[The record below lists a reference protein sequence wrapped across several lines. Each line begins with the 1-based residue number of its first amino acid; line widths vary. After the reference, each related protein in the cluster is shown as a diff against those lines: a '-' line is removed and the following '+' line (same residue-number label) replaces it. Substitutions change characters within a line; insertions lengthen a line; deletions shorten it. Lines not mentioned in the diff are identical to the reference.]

1 MGTQHEDGVKGDRLL
16 MIGLK
21 ELAQN
26 RGTGDSEP
34 PGYAVPVQ

>member
-1 MGTQHEDGVKGDRLL
+1 M
-16 MIGLK
+16 
-21 ELAQN
+21 ELAPN